1 MIRLG
6 WLGAGVALLLSVNAQ
21 ADCTTSRE
29 YASAMALRGNA
40 TAGAALFKNCIA
52 CHGSNADGA
61 RDGNVPAIAGQ
72 WFKVIV
78 KQLVDFR
85 HAERWDIRMERVADR
100 HHLTNPQAI
109 ADVAKFVSVMPTS
122 FELGQGNGN
131 YLARGESVYRS
142 RCAGCH
148 GRRGEGRATGL
159 IPRIAAQHQL
169 YLVRQLQD
177 AADGRRPNLA
187 CEHKALGGGLAYE
200 DFQGVADY
208 LSRLPARP
216 R

>member
-1 MIRLG
+1 MKRLH
-6 WLGAGVALLLSVNAQ
+6 WLGAGVGLLLSMAAQ
-21 ADCTTSRE
+21 ADCSTSRE
-29 YASAMALRGNA
+29 YASAVALRGNA

-52 CHGSNADGA
+52 CHGSDGAGA
-61 RDGNVPAIAGQ
+61 RDGNVPVIAGQ

-100 HHLTNPQAI
+100 HHLTTPQAI
-109 ADVAKFVSVMPTS
+109 ADVAKFVSEMPTS

-131 YLARGESVYRS
+131 YLKRGESVYRA
-142 RCAGCH
+142 RCAACH
-148 GRRGEGRATGL
+148 GLRGEGREVGL
-159 IPRIAAQHQL
+159 IPRIAVQHQP
-169 YLVRQLQD
+169 YLVRQMQD

-187 CEHKALGGGLAYE
+187 CGHKPLGSGLAYE

-208 LSRLPARP
+208 LARLPART